1 MAKRHLINSAP
12 TTMILF
18 SWISQMPVMSGLVA
32 AEKIR
37 ALESTTNSHVPI
49 IAITANAMI
58 GDKEKCLSSG
68 IDDYISKPFQ
78 PAALIN
84 KIKNML

>member
-1 MAKRHLINSAP
+1 
-12 TTMILF
+12 
-18 SWISQMPVMSGLVA
+18 MSGLVA

-37 ALESTTNSHVPI
+37 ALVSTSNSHVPI

-68 IDDYISKPFQ
+68 IDDYISKPYQ

-84 KIKNML
+84 KIKSML